1 MLHTKRREESS
12 SATAASVRKEMLK
25 PRMSRSAR
33 IPGLK
38 LDSARIVEQPSAVIS
53 GIVDRLVPSSRPSQ
67 PEKAQIAVE
76 GADLGYRDLRIEN
89 SLIDEYGDE
98 VSLKKGAHVEITI
111 TAKDVNHD

>member
-1 MLHTKRREESS
+1 MLHTKRHEESS
-12 SATAASVRKEMLK
+12 SATAASVRKEMAK

-33 IPGLK
+33 IAELS
-38 LDSARIVEQPSAVIS
+38 LDSARIVEQPSAVIP
-53 GIVDRLVPSSRPSQ
+53 GIVDRLIPSSRPSQ
-67 PEKAQIAVE
+67 PEKAQIAVG

-89 SLIDEYGDE
+89 SLIDEHGEE

>member
-1 MLHTKRREESS
+1 MLHTKRHEESS
-12 SATAASVRKEMLK
+12 SATAASVRKEMAK

-33 IPGLK
+33 IAELN
-38 LDSARIVEQPSAVIS
+38 LDNARILEQPSTVIS
-53 GIVDRLVPSSRPSQ
+53 GIVDRLIPSSRPSQ

-76 GADLGYRDLRIEN
+76 GADLGYQDLRIEN
-89 SLIDEYGDE
+89 SLLDEHGEE